1 MLSFLRGIPNG
12 LRSLAN
18 DVENHAPKDN
28 IQFHL
33 DGLVNDSA
41 QLNAEME
48 VEVDP
53 AVWASLQEVARQLCI
68 LSETEDEDAT
78 FGRPSYFLPPDIIKA
93 HLHLGHTDGNIA
105 HLFSVSERTIRRRM
119 AQYGIR

>member
-1 MLSFLRGIPNG
+1 MDDL
-12 LRSLAN
+12 
-18 DVENHAPKDN
+18 
-28 IQFHL
+28 
-33 DGLVNDSA
+33 A

-78 FGRPSYFLPPDIIKA
+78 FGRPSYFLPPDIIEA
-93 HLHLGHTDGNIA
+93 HLHLGHTDGDIA